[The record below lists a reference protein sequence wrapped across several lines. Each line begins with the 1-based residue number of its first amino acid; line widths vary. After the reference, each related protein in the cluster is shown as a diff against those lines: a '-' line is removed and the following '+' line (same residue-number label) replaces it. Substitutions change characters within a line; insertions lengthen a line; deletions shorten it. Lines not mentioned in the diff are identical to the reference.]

1 MSTQKIV
8 KAIRPSA
15 CLIIVSP
22 LAKRVQGYDYRIVLV
37 RRNDKA
43 SFASAGVFPGGL
55 LEPIDKVGTSSSDPA
70 AQMVGASTTAVD
82 AASLAPNQPNSIDN
96 PSLEA
101 FKRCAFRE
109 TFEETGILHTT
120 PPIDFSKSGSRK
132 QARQRANKSAT
143 EFYKML
149 EQGKAAL
156 PLNDVVY
163 FSRWITPVMLP
174 KRFDAHFFLHE
185 VPSAQTLPA
194 RQDNSE
200 TLEISHFTPDEAIAA
215 YRAGKIILFLP
226 QLYILHDLA
235 LFKNRKDLFSA
246 DVRSR
251 KVEAFLPDM
260 SKQKGYVV
268 LPGDE
273 LSGGEPGT
281 LNRVAVEKIG
291 DVIKPSLITRKNY
304 PGLPN
309 LDGKQT
315 AESIAKL

>member
-1 MSTQKIV
+1 MSTQKVV

-22 LAKRVQGYDYRIVLV
+22 LTKRVQGYDYRVVLV

-43 SFASAGVFPGGL
+43 SFASASVFPGGL
-55 LEPIDKVGTSSSDPA
+55 LEPIDQAGSSSSDPA

-82 AASLAPNQPNSIDN
+82 AATLAPNQPNAVDS

-109 TFEETGILHTT
+109 TFEETGILNST

-132 QARQRANKSAT
+132 QARQSANKSAS

-149 EQGKAAL
+149 EKSKAKL
-156 PLNDVVY
+156 PLDDLVY

-246 DVRSR
+246 EVRNRSI
-251 KVEAFLPDM
+251 KPFLPDM

-273 LSGGEPGT
+273 LSGGEQGAR
-281 LNRVAVEKIG
+281 NRVAVEKIG
-291 DVIKPSLITRKNY
+291 NVIKPSLITRKHY
-304 PGLPN
+304 PGMPD
-309 LDGKQT
+309 LDGKQM
-315 AESIAKL
+315 AESLSKL